1 VTVVHS
7 PHNQISFTAAEN
19 IAPWLRVKINPTP
32 ATGLPTV
39 SIADA
44 DDANWIGLLVP
55 TPYTDQSTTGNVGT
69 AVTVRLNSGGGTF
82 NGIASKA
89 IARGAELYAA
99 AGGKISDTG
108 TLVLNAI
115 ALNSVSA
122 DGDLIEYILK
132 T

>member
-1 VTVVHS
+1 MHS
-7 PHNQISFTAAEN
+7 THNQISFTAAEN

-32 ATGLPTV
+32 TTGLPQV
-39 SIADA
+39 AIADA
-44 DDANWIGLLVP
+44 DDANWIGLVMP
-55 TPYTDQSTTGNVGT
+55 TPLMDQSATGNVGT
-69 AVTVRLNSGGGTF
+69 EVAVRLNSGGGTF

-108 TLVLNAI
+108 TLALNAI